1 VKWDKESLEKVTTI
15 LADLPLEKWREF
27 SQEMDARDAITSSWA
42 ATVWPCP
49 VGTAHISQG
58 HDPKPAYLKLT
69 NKVVIRNPF
78 PHHHFVIATTPYIEV
93 DADMAMKVLVLGGV
107 P

>member
-1 VKWDKESLEKVTTI
+1 
-15 LADLPLEKWREF
+15 
-27 SQEMDARDAITSSWA
+27 MTSSWT

-58 HDPKPAYLKLT
+58 HDPKPGYLKLT
-69 NKVVIRNPF
+69 NKVVIRNPLPF
-78 PHHHFVIATTPYIEV
+78 PFTIGDRTLYSRYIEV